1 MAQVDISSE
10 IAAISSA
17 VYGEE
22 VRGSIKTA
30 LQKMVT
36 SLNTAI
42 GTQVIDRATVDSVL
56 ASEALSLK
64 YSNYEE
70 IVSATD
76 LNVIAGDPGNYWIPY
91 DKAQTILNIPVK
103 QTGRL
108 FVLPGKGT
116 ASTSDGGTQIFLS
129 AQKGGVPDI
138 WIRGWK
144 GQNWKPWKKIA
155 TSEESNFLTRTVQA
169 LFSTDTMFIDL
180 SGIEIVQGSYIK
192 TDGTV
197 DVNSNLSYTS
207 DYVEIP
213 SDTGSLTVNR
223 VIWTPDGSEF
233 LRTHMIWFYNASKVL
248 LGTGTETL
256 TDRML
261 TTIPPKGAKYLRAN
275 FSSDTQPFIVVNS
288 IATELLTKTISSLF
302 DASPMFIDLT
312 NAEIVQGSYIQTE
325 GDIGSNSNLSY
336 TSDYIEIP
344 DNTGSL
350 TVNRIIWIP
359 DGTEF
364 QRTHMIWFYNASKVL
379 LGTGTETLTDR
390 MLTTIPPKGA
400 KYLRANFSSDLMPF
414 IVVNFDH
421 NGLIDNKTG
430 YVGEY
435 SGTFS
440 GSRVSRQTTI
450 YLEANVDYVIK
461 FNTPH
466 LGSINFFMSGTSTP
480 YKNAQPH
487 VNEVHFTPSTSGY
500 LTAYNTG
507 GVVESFSITVCK
519 KNSTSYKVSNE
530 PEKYI
535 VSKKATQA
543 DYTSITQ
550 CFLDLKDNVNPKII
564 EIWEGDYDLYQE
576 YVAAGVPVY
585 TGSNPSLDY
594 FDYCVWVP
602 QNSHIIGKGIVR
614 LKWMPNPASDSITP
628 NQCKCVSP
636 LNVAGSAIIEN
647 LEVYCKNGRYCL
659 HNDAVGKPEF
669 SGARQIYRNIRFY
682 KYANDENTTLNT
694 TYGFAHTTGFG
705 IDRAMHHLY
714 ENCTFVNYGDRYA
727 FYGHT
732 RASAISSEAESSDI
746 TCVNCAFVS
755 GGVTAI
761 KFGNGTSRTLHIR
774 TMFNSCYIPAKI
786 DSVNESVA
794 ADPCAN
800 AFDIQ
805 LLNCGNVSF
814 RTTDT
819 NNQYPPQ
826 AYNTQLTIV

>member
-233 LRTHMIWFYNASKVL
+233 L
-248 LGTGTETL
+248 
-256 TDRML
+256 
-261 TTIPPKGAKYLRAN
+261 
-275 FSSDTQPFIVVNS
+275 
-288 IATELLTKTISSLF
+288 
-302 DASPMFIDLT
+302 
-312 NAEIVQGSYIQTE
+312 
-325 GDIGSNSNLSY
+325 
-336 TSDYIEIP
+336 
-344 DNTGSL
+344 
-350 TVNRIIWIP
+350 
-359 DGTEF
+359 
-364 QRTHMIWFYNASKVL
+364 RTHMIWFYNASKVL